1 MPGARPFVS
10 VTQQFNATTSNG
22 APDPERL
29 VVLCPLITG
38 GAVLEY
44 SPTEKSPPFGKMF
57 TRPACLC
64 RPRPLVWARIPAG
77 KPRLLDPERRIPAR
91 DRFAPDSPLEGS
103 GFEPV
108 WGFSCQVMFLVFLF
122 GAGSRSSPGRL
133 RSGSRSARKGSR
145 DRNGSKA

>member
-1 MPGARPFVS
+1 VCRRAVYDDGGFSGATIDRPALKRLLDDIAARRVDTVVVYKIGRRTRSLTDFAKIIEILDPGARPFVS

-64 RPRPLVWARIPAG
+64 RPRPLVWARIPAEN
-77 KPRLLDPERRIPAR
+77 R
-91 DRFAPDSPLEGS
+91 
-103 GFEPV
+103 
-108 WGFSCQVMFLVFLF
+108 GFST
-122 GAGSRSSPGRL
+122 
-133 RSGSRSARKGSR
+133 
-145 DRNGSKA
+145 